1 MKLVLCLFPFLWLN
15 WSLSELSDLEKGNER
30 FEKSIYGDYTFD
42 FHFPDTLHSS
52 SLTWSFLVLH
62 KLSAQFLVMIP
73 LKSVNPV
80 IHCVQSVKIRSF
92 FWSVFS
98 CIQSKYRKIRMR
110 KISVF
115 GHFSHSMSSKIFIVG
130 LTIWGLYALKSSP
143 MPGQCFHF
151 IPSENTRISKVFL
164 VFSGYMKWEYWQEL
178 G

>member
-30 FEKSIYGDYTFD
+30 FEKSIYGDYMFD

-98 CIQSKYRKIRMR
+98 CIQSKYRKIQTRQN
-110 KISVF
+110 SAF
-115 GHFSHSMSSKIFIVG
+115 GHFLRSDSD
-130 LTIWGLYALKSSP
+130 A
-143 MPGQCFHF
+143 
-151 IPSENTRISKVFL
+151 
-164 VFSGYMKWEYWQEL
+164 QESI
-178 G
+178 